1 MPTIRKRLHAE
12 TGFTLVEMVA
22 AMAILTIVIAAFAQL
37 LAFTIK
43 RSGRT
48 EEQSTVQTQARAGLD
63 AFASDLRQAMCNDLT
78 TPVTT
83 ANASQLTFYTPDRA
97 TPFHLK
103 QDSYQVSGGSF
114 QREFVTS
121 TNTGGPPWTMPN
133 LSTASWIT
141 VFGGVSAYN
150 PGSGA
155 LPYFKY
161 YDDTNTPT
169 TDPTQVARVD
179 IAMNVTPAG
188 STGGDG
194 PTTYLQTINLR
205 TPECN

>member
-1 MPTIRKRLHAE
+1 MRNRLHAE

-22 AMAILTIVIAAFAQL
+22 AMAILTIVIVAFAQL

-43 RSGRT
+43 RSGRS

-63 AFASDLRQAMCNDLT
+63 AFASDLRQAMCNDQT

-83 ANASQLTFYTPDRA
+83 ASASQIIFYTPDRQ

-103 QDSYQVSGGSF
+103 QEAYQVSGGSF

-141 VFGGVSAYN
+141 VFSNVSAV
-150 PGSGA
+150 GA
-155 LPYFKY
+155 APYFKY
-161 YDDTNTPT
+161 YDDTNTVT

-179 IAMNVTPAG
+179 IAMTVTPTG
-188 STGGDG
+188 STSGDG
-194 PTTYLQTINLR
+194 PATYTQTIDLR
-205 TPECN
+205 TPDCNS

>member
-12 TGFTLVEMVA
+12 TGFTLVEMIG
-22 AMAILTIVIAAFAQL
+22 AMAVLTIVIAAFAQL

-63 AFASDLRQAMCNDLT
+63 AFASDLRQAMCNDT
-78 TPVTT
+78 TSPVTT
-83 ANASQLTFYTPDRA
+83 ASASQLTFYTPDRA
-97 TPFHLK
+97 TPFDLR
-103 QDSYQVSGGSF
+103 QVSYQVSGGSF

-133 LSTASWIT
+133 LTSASWIT
-141 VFGGVSAYN
+141 VFGGVTAA
-150 PGSGA
+150 GA
-155 LPYFKY
+155 APYFTY
-161 YDDTNTPT
+161 YDDTNTAT
-169 TDPTQVARVD
+169 TNPANVARVD
-179 IAMNVTPAG
+179 IAMTVTPTG

-194 PTTYLQTINLR
+194 ATTYTQTINLR
-205 TPECN
+205 TPDCNS

>member
-63 AFASDLRQAMCNDLT
+63 AFASDLRQAMCNDT
-78 TPVTT
+78 ATPVTT
-83 ANASQLTFYTPDRA
+83 SNTSQITFYTPDRA
-97 TPFHLK
+97 TPFHLR
-103 QDSYQVSGGSF
+103 QVSYQVSGGSF

-133 LSTASWIT
+133 LTSASWIT
-141 VFGGVSAYN
+141 VFGGVSAA
-150 PGSGA
+150 GSA
-155 LPYFKY
+155 PYFKY
-161 YDDTNTPT
+161 YDATNTAT
-169 TDPTQVARVD
+169 TTPANVARVD
-179 IAMNVTPAG
+179 IAMTVTPTG

-194 PTTYLQTINLR
+194 ATTYTQTINLR
-205 TPECN
+205 TPDCNS

>member
-12 TGFTLVEMVA
+12 TGFTLVEMIA

-63 AFASDLRQAMCNDLT
+63 AFASDLRQAMCNNT
-78 TPVTT
+78 TSPVTT
-83 ANASQLTFYTPDRA
+83 ASASQLAFYTPDRA
-97 TPFHLK
+97 TPFHLR

-121 TNTGGPPWTMPN
+121 TNTGGPPWTMPS
-133 LSTASWIT
+133 LTSASWIT
-141 VFGGVSAYN
+141 VFGGVTAA
-150 PGSGA
+150 GA
-155 LPYFKY
+155 APYFKY
-161 YDDTNTPT
+161 YDDTNTVT

-179 IAMNVTPAG
+179 IAMTVTPTG

-194 PTTYLQTINLR
+194 ATTYTQTINLR
-205 TPECN
+205 TPDCNS